1 LIYRKNLLHR
11 KNAGDKALTDH
22 LKLRIYPAIVGILG
36 LCLAASLLSHFEVQI
51 FTEPAPLGDRPD
63 STAVDLEEGR
73 ASSGETASGETVPD
87 LVSASSSP
95 LATNSPAAVVPPESS
110 QTAAPIAPSA
120 SQVGHVGSLRV
131 SNPTLYPVRVA
142 LLPLETAS
150 KQPASGAN
158 PQKAAI
164 QPVHWDFA
172 PDEGSAKGL
181 KLSLP
186 DGNLQLQDGD
196 VLVAFAQD
204 GSRRYW
210 GPFVVGKTALPLWNS
225 AAQEWQLRL
234 QP

>member
-1 LIYRKNLLHR
+1 LADHLK
-11 KNAGDKALTDH
+11 TDH
-22 LKLRIYPAIVGILG
+22 LKLKIYPAVVGILG

-51 FTEPAPLGDRPD
+51 FTEPAPLGDRPGSTAPN
-63 STAVDLEEGR
+63 STAVDLETGR
-73 ASSGETASGETVPD
+73 SANGKAVPD
-87 LVSASSSP
+87 PVSASSPLVINSP
-95 LATNSPAAVVPPESS
+95 SAVAASPDASPAA
-110 QTAAPIAPSA
+110 AIAPSN
-120 SQVGHVGSLRV
+120 SQTGQIGSLRV
-131 SNPTLYPVRVA
+131 SNPTIYPVRVA
-142 LLPLETAS
+142 LLPLESAS
-150 KQPASGAN
+150 KQTTAGTT
-158 PQKAAI
+158 PQKLPS

-186 DGNLQLQDGD
+186 EGNLQLQPGD

>member
-1 LIYRKNLLHR
+1 MLCRKS
-11 KNAGDKALTDH
+11 AGDKALTDD
-22 LKLRIYPAIVGILG
+22 LKLRIYPAVVGILG

-51 FTEPAPLGDRPD
+51 FTESAPLGDRAN
-63 STAVDLEEGR
+63 STAVDLGTGR
-73 ASSGETASGETVPD
+73 SGGSEAAP
-87 LVSASSSP
+87 SP
-95 LATNSPAAVVPPESS
+95 AVVPSPAES
-110 QTAAPIAPSA
+110 IAPSA
-120 SQVGHVGSLRV
+120 ASSSSSAGDRVGSLRV
-131 SNPTLYPVRVA
+131 SNPTIYPVRVA
-142 LLPLETAS
+142 LLPLD
-150 KQPASGAN
+150 PAGAGSN
-158 PQKAAI
+158 AQKVAI

-186 DGNLQLQDGD
+186 DGNLRVYSGD

-210 GPFVVGKTALPLWNS
+210 GPFVVGKTALPLWNP